1 MDHLLRLKNEKNKK
15 VSLLLQVGSL
25 IYDFCLEMKKYPSN
39 ENCQKAKIPLPYTIQ

>member
-1 MDHLLRLKNEKNKK
+1 MQKTKKLKI
-15 VSLLLQVGSL
+15 SLLLQAGSL